1 MNDHPNSRRHP
12 RFAVQLA
19 AEVQDGDETLTVVTK
34 DMSRGGICVICP
46 KLLPS
51 GSEIQLSL
59 SLVLGAAKFSESLQL
74 SGRVVWCTPVDRGF
88 QVGIAFI
95 RLDHEK
101 VGYLDMYLRF
111 LEQEIQVSDRSKP
124 VLSIPTF
131 DTGDAD
137 DS

>member
-1 MNDHPNSRRHP
+1 MNDPHNGRRHP

-19 AEVQDGDETLTVVTK
+19 AEVKDDSETLSVVTK

-46 KLLPS
+46 KHLPP

-59 SLVLGAAKFSESLQL
+59 SLVLGAAKFSESLHL
-74 SGRVVWCTPVDRGF
+74 SGRVVWCTPVGRGF

-111 LEQEIQVSDRSKP
+111 LEQEIQVSERSKP
-124 VLSIPTF
+124 VLSTPTF

-137 DS
+137 DT